1 MCVFL
6 HVGTHHTVGRI
17 CVWSNTME
25 SSLLHPGGDT
35 TAAVGRGILEL
46 EWPSD
51 DINPEW
57 DPHGRGETKRLK
69 RICGSPDGGASEEA
83 GDWG

>member
-1 MCVFL
+1 
-6 HVGTHHTVGRI
+6 
-17 CVWSNTME
+17 ME

-51 DINPEW
+51 DINLEW

-69 RICGSPDGGASEEA
+69 RILRLTRWGGASEEA
-83 GDWG
+83 GVWG